1 LRSSARLRPLTAQGK
16 FPDFERIADPA
27 PARLMSR
34 SAWQLELNESVDGSR
49 LYLADLRDKFFF
61 GRQLQAPFQ

>member
-1 LRSSARLRPLTAQGK
+1 
-16 FPDFERIADPA
+16 
-27 PARLMSR
+27 MSR